1 MPFFVNGAY
10 EVVGAGGVPYLK
22 TIQITTAAWNKCD
35 SDVKTGV
42 MSILASPPI
51 RMLSPKERGNGIK
64 QESKGVEF
72 HTQTNSRLQASG
84 FTVKD
89 PILTFDN
96 YGRAWGH

>member
-10 EVVGAGGVPYLK
+10 LVEGAGSVPYLK

-35 SDVKTGV
+35 SDVQAGV

-51 RMLSPKERGNGIK
+51 RMLSPSERGNGIK

-72 HTQTNSRLQASG
+72 HTQTNSRLQAKNVTIKNS
-84 FTVKD
+84 
-89 PILTFDN
+89 ILTFDN
-96 YGRAWGH
+96 YGKAWGH